1 MGSAGRLGG
10 MIELDVVGIRLAAP
24 EDAPV
29 LLLQEKSGSRV
40 MPIWISPVD
49 AAAIAIALED
59 DAKPVRPLTH
69 DLVANLLLLAGE
81 SEGTVRITDV
91 SEGIF
96 YAVIESGE
104 LSLDSRP
111 SDAIAVALRLGWPI
125 HCLDAVM
132 DQVGVEVDEEGTDE
146 VERFKEFLD
155 SVNPDDFEAEGP

>member
-1 MGSAGRLGG
+1 

-29 LLLQEKSGSRV
+29 LLLQEKEGSRV
-40 MPIWISPVD
+40 IPIWISPVD

-59 DAKPVRPLTH
+59 GAKPPRPLTH

-81 SEGTVRITDV
+81 SQGEVRITDV
-91 SEGIF
+91 SEGIY

-132 DQVGVEVDEEGTDE
+132 DQVGVEVDEEDADE

>member
-1 MGSAGRLGG
+1 

-29 LLLQEKSGSRV
+29 LLLQEKAGSRV
-40 MPIWISPVD
+40 IPIWISPVD

-81 SEGTVRITDV
+81 NDGTVRITDV
-91 SEGIF
+91 SEGIY
-96 YAVIESGE
+96 YAVIESGQ

-125 HCLDAVM
+125 ECLDAVM
-132 DQVGVEVDEEGTDE
+132 DQVGVEVDEDDADE

>member
-132 DQVGVEVDEEGTDE
+132 DQVGVEVDEEGADE